1 MPECIK
7 GILHLNNTRLRRLP
21 AERSQQLTKLL
32 TISKTA
38 TMSAVM
44 APSEIAR
51 IIAMVCSDIGKA
63 AELATAFPKFCS
75 EISTLSGY
83 YALRPEWF
91 ATPVPSLS
99 NYDLVDLLQFGES
112 LDADFPTYLNCLTEL
127 HKRRRKYS
135 LILQRQPLPTMVQV
149 SPRALMEYGPDFPP
163 EALASWLTWRKF
175 FYDLDNRSAQETG
188 YLFEPILA
196 AAIGGEP
203 KSAREKVVWR
213 AGDNTK
219 GRQVDCWK
227 VLLDGT
233 KLAYELKLRITIAA
247 SGQGRFAEE
256 LSFAEDCQKSGAKPV
271 LVVLDPTEN
280 NKLTEIQAVFRQR
293 GGVAYIGDD
302 AWGHLEDEAGPT
314 MAAFIERY
322 VRGPLGE
329 ISAFE
334 AAIANDPNRRGLV
347 LLDLAA
353 KLNGTELSI
362 TLGNHERKIQRDEDP
377 NLACAEPTDE

>member
-1 MPECIK
+1 M
-7 GILHLNNTRLRRLP
+7 NSTRPGRLT

-38 TMSAVM
+38 TMNAVM

-51 IIAMVCSDIGKA
+51 VIAVVCCDIGKA
-63 AELATAFPKFCS
+63 AQVAAAFPQFWN
-75 EISTLSGY
+75 EIATKSDY
-83 YALRPEWF
+83 YSLRPEWF
-91 ATPVPSLS
+91 ASPAPSVS
-99 NYDLVDLLQFGES
+99 TFDVVDLLQFGES
-112 LDADFPTYLNCLTEL
+112 LDADFLTYLKCLTEL
-127 HKRRRKYS
+127 HKRRRKYG

-203 KSAREKVVWR
+203 KSSREKVVR
-213 AGDNTK
+213 RSGDNSK

-227 VLLDGT
+227 VLPDGT
-233 KLAYELKLRITIAA
+233 ALAYELKLRVTIAA

-256 LSFAEDCQKSGAKPV
+256 LSFAEDCQSSGVKPV
-271 LVVLDPTEN
+271 LIVLDPTEN
-280 NKLTEIQAVFRQR
+280 NKLTGLQAAFRR
-293 GGVAYIGDD
+293 HGGEAYTGDA

-322 VRGPLGE
+322 VRRPVGE

-334 AAIANDPNRRGLV
+334 AAIANDPTRRGLV

-353 KLNGTELSI
+353 KLVGTELSI
-362 TLGNHERKIQRDEDP
+362 TLGDHERKVQRDEDP
-377 NLACAEPTDE
+377 SLAFDEPTNE

>member
-1 MPECIK
+1 MPVCIK
-7 GILHLNNTRLRRLP
+7 GILHLNNTKPRRLP

-44 APSEIAR
+44 APAELAR
-51 IIAMVCSDIGKA
+51 IIAVVCRDIGKA
-63 AELATAFPKFCS
+63 AELASAFPTLWS
-75 EISTLSGY
+75 EISTQSEY

-91 ATPVPSLS
+91 ATPARSMS
-99 NYDLVDLLQFGES
+99 NYDLVDLLKFGES
-112 LDADFPTYLNCLTEL
+112 LDDDFSIYLKCLTEL

-135 LILQRQPLPTMVQV
+135 LILQRQPLPTIIQV

-203 KSAREKVVWR
+203 KSASEKVVCR
-213 AGDNTK
+213 AGDNAK

-227 VLLDGT
+227 VLPDGT
-233 KLAYELKLRITIAA
+233 ALAYELKLRITIAA
-247 SGQGRFAEE
+247 SGQGRFSEE

-271 LVVLDPTEN
+271 LVVLDPTAN
-280 NKLTEIQAVFRQR
+280 DKLTEIQSVFLQQ
-293 GGVAYIGDD
+293 GGKAYIGDD
-302 AWGHLEDEAGPT
+302 AWSHLEDEAGPT

-322 VRGPLGE
+322 VRRPLGE

-334 AAIANDPNRRGLV
+334 AAIANDPSRRGLV

-362 TLGNHERKIQRDEDP
+362 SLGDHERKIQRDEDP
-377 NLACAEPTDE
+377 SLACAEPTDE

>member
-1 MPECIK
+1 M
-7 GILHLNNTRLRRLP
+7 N
-21 AERSQQLTKLL
+21 
-32 TISKTA
+32 
-38 TMSAVM
+38 AVM

-51 IIAMVCSDIGKA
+51 VIAVVCCDIGKA
-63 AELATAFPKFCS
+63 AQMAAAFPQLWN
-75 EISTLSGY
+75 EIATQSDY
-83 YALRPEWF
+83 YSLRPEWF
-91 ATPVPSLS
+91 ATPAPSVS
-99 NYDLVDLLQFGES
+99 TFDVVDLLQFGES
-112 LDADFPTYLNCLTEL
+112 LDADFLTYLKCLAEL
-127 HKRRRKYS
+127 HKRRRKYG

-203 KSAREKVVWR
+203 KSSREKVVRR
-213 AGDNTK
+213 AGDNSK

-227 VLLDGT
+227 ILPDGT
-233 KLAYELKLRITIAA
+233 ALAYELKLRVTIAA

-256 LSFAEDCQKSGAKPV
+256 LSFAKDCQNSGAKPI

-280 NKLTEIQAVFRQR
+280 SKLTGLQAAFRR
-293 GGVAYIGDD
+293 HGGEAYIGDD

-322 VRGPLGE
+322 VRRPVGE

-334 AAIANDPNRRGLV
+334 AAVANDPTRRGLV
-347 LLDLAA
+347 LRDLAA
-353 KLNGTELSI
+353 KLDGVELSI
-362 TLGNHERKIQRDEDP
+362 TLGDHERKIQRDEDP
-377 NLACAEPTDE
+377 SLACDEPTDE